1 MGGGSGMLV
10 MGGGGGGS
18 GDFEMAGE
26 IPLDGLFMELEC

>member
-1 MGGGSGMLV
+1 MGGGSGMFI
-10 MGGGGGGS
+10 MGGGGGR

>member
-1 MGGGSGMLV
+1 MLV
-10 MGGGGGGS
+10 MGGGGR